1 MTLSLQQQYTPW
13 SACFGCGPSNEQGL
27 QIGSF
32 VDGDDLVADWE
43 PSERY
48 EAIHGF
54 VNGGVVAT
62 LLDCHS
68 AWAAAWHL
76 KRRLDSDQLPLAVT
90 AELSVTYLRPTP
102 VDQPLRLRASLVE
115 ATDRKAMITGEAST
129 ADEVLVRS
137 RGVFVVT
144 GTFAPKDGVNGPDGH
159 A

>member
-1 MTLSLQQQYTPW
+1 MTLSLQQEYTPW
-13 SACFGCGPSNEQGL
+13 SACFGCGPSNEHGL

-32 VDGDDLVADWE
+32 VDGDDLVAEWE
-43 PSERY
+43 PSVRF

-76 KRRLDSDQLPLAVT
+76 KQRLGVDTLPLAVT
-90 AELSVTYLRPTP
+90 AELSVTYVRPTP
-102 VDQPLRLRASLVE
+102 VDRTLRLRAHIVE
-115 ATDRKAMITGEAST
+115 SSDRKAVVGGEASN
-129 ADEVLVRS
+129 DGVIVVRS
-137 RGVFVVT
+137 RGVFVVAGEFT
-144 GTFAPKDGVNGPDGH
+144 PKDGIIGPDGH